1 MSKFVVRKR
10 KGGFT
15 LIEIMIVV
23 LIISVLLA
31 IAIPNFMR
39 ARETSRA
46 KSCTANLR
54 QIETAKEQNAMDNK
68 LSDGDAVV
76 GTLWPDYI
84 KDEPKCPSGG
94 TYTVDVIGTYASC
107 SIGGTPGTYNYHGLT
122 QP

>member
-1 MSKFVVRKR
+1 MSRFIRKR

-46 KSCTANLR
+46 KSCQSNLR
-54 QIETAKEQNAMDNK
+54 QIETAKEQYAMDNK
-68 LSDGDAVV
+68 LSNGDEVS

-84 KDEPKCPSGG
+84 KQEPECPSGG
-94 TYTVDVIGTYASC
+94 TYTVNPIGTNAEC
-107 SIGGTPGTYNYHGLT
+107 SIGGTPGAYNYHGL
-122 QP
+122 